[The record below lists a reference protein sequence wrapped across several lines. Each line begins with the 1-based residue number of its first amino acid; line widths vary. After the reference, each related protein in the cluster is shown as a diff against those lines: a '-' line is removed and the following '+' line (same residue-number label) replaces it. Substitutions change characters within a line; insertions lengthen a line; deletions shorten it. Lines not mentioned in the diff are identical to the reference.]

1 MFSATTEP
9 QLVVKN
15 KQQTPNPSAQ
25 EPSPQQVSSDYIGN
39 CWNIF
44 LVTISTLHVT
54 VRICQTLSEPG
65 SMAAWEVKIFV
76 YKS

>member
-25 EPSPQQVSSDYIGN
+25 EPSPQQVSSDYIGH

-54 VRICQTLSEPG
+54 VRIGQTLSEPG